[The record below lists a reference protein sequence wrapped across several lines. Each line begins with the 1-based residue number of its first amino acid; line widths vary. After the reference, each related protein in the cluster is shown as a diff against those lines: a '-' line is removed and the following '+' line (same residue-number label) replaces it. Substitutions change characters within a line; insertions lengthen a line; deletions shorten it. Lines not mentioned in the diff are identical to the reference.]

1 MNRLLLLLI
10 MLISQLMSSQN
21 LKEFRTLLQTGEQSE
36 KSAKTLIKK
45 SNTAYK
51 STQEPIYAGF
61 LAVGNFFMAKHAFN
75 PIKKMSYFN
84 EGKELMET
92 ALQSDPKNLEIR
104 LMRLITQENAP
115 AILGYNKHIKE
126 DRSYLTKEY
135 KNTADNDLKIYIKE
149 YLKL

>member
-1 MNRLLLLLI
+1 
-10 MLISQLMSSQN
+10 
-21 LKEFRTLLQTGEQSE
+21 
-36 KSAKTLIKK
+36 
-45 SNTAYK
+45 
-51 STQEPIYAGF
+51 
-61 LAVGNFFMAKHAFN
+61 
-75 PIKKMSYFN
+75 
-84 EGKELMET
+84 MET

-115 AILGYNKHIKE
+115 AILGYNKQIKE